1 MSTAATDSVLQ
12 PVADERALRIA
23 AYVGMLRGAINSIPL
38 ADRAEVFEQVSDLA
52 PAKPPQR
59 GKAVLENVV
68 ELFKQKTEWR
78 AADAVTELMTRGIT
92 DDPKKVYS
100 ALTYL
105 SGMKVIRRLGYGR
118 YLVEGGGLLVTTE
131 LEGS

>member
-1 MSTAATDSVLQ
+1 MSTVATDSVLQ
-12 PVADERALRIA
+12 PTADERALRIA

-38 ADRAEVFEQVSDLA
+38 ADRVEVFEQVADLA

-68 ELFKQKTEWR
+68 ELFKQKTEWS
-78 AADAVTELMTRGIT
+78 AAEALKALAAGGEPPDA
-92 DDPKKVYS
+92 KKVYS

-105 SGMKVIRRLGYGR
+105 KDMKLLRRVGYGR
-118 YLVEGGGLLVTTE
+118 YMVEGGGLITTHDV
-131 LEGS
+131 EGP